1 MRIREGDMLKAAFRT
16 NKGLFEPLVMYFR
29 LYNSSA
35 TFQLMMDSLL
45 WELINTGK
53 IVVYMNNI
61 LIFTKTLE
69 EHHNIVDQVLAILE
83 KNKLILQSNKCLFYQ
98 TKIDYLSVI
107 ISKDSI
113 KVNPTK
119 IKRISE

>member
-1 MRIREGDMLKAAFRT
+1 
-16 NKGLFEPLVMYFR
+16 
-29 LYNSSA
+29 
-35 TFQLMMDSLL
+35 
-45 WELINTGK
+45 
-53 IVVYMNNI
+53 MNNI

-69 EHHNIVDQVLAILE
+69 EHHNIVDQVLTILE